1 MSKKRENAWLKLQLL
16 GGCEIRCPDGP
27 LHLETAKTNALLA
40 YLAMQPGPQQRHKLM
55 GLLWGDLP
63 EPNARRNLRRALWNL
78 RRQLDHPTASSSFIL
93 TTHQTVEFNRESD
106 YWLDAKEFERLA
118 NGETGKAVEL
128 YRGDFLEG
136 FYVHDAP
143 AFEEWM
149 LAERERLRTLVLL
162 ALQRL
167 GEYHAARGEY
177 AAGAEY
183 ITRLLALAPWREET
197 HRELMRLL
205 ALTGQRSAA
214 LAQYEEC
221 RRMLKAEL
229 GLEPLEET
237 TMLYERIRQGV
248 EETSLLR
255 LRAVASPF
263 PFVGREAEH
272 ATLVNWWE
280 SSRRDASHLALVEG
294 EAGVGKT
301 RLVEEVIRYAETQG
315 TTVLRG
321 HCYEF
326 GSGVPYQPIAEAL
339 REVLGRAAEG
349 QRNREE
355 TSASPL
361 LCALAP
367 VWLAELSRLLPELQL
382 AFPDLPEPMDAFD
395 EAARQRLFEAVVHF
409 LQAEVKRRR
418 PGLSLV
424 LSEAEGIVERPVI
437 VFLDDL
443 HWADQSTLDLL
454 HYLVR
459 RLAETPIWFVGAYRP
474 EEVSLNHSLTRL
486 RQSLGRDRRA
496 NRLVLGPLSG
506 EVVKELARSLV
517 GEQEGAILGDWLYRE
532 SEGNPFILVET
543 VNDLQE
549 QGALVAS
556 PLVSFGIGDV
566 APLPGQDGHWVWT
579 GAPPVEALPAS
590 VQDIVLQRVGRLEE
604 AAQRLLTLAAVIGRQ
619 FDATLLQA
627 AAGPDADVVDESLDE
642 WLTRRLITP
651 QSGNGPGTWDFSHD
665 KIRAAVYYAAGR
677 DRRRM
682 LHQRVGEVLERLF
695 PDRIEEQVGL
705 LAHHWEQAGEPAKA
719 TEYLLRA
726 GDQAR
731 LVYAHQ
737 EAVDYYQRA
746 LAFLKSQGCAG
757 RERAARTLLR
767 LGLTYHN
774 AFDFQRSRQAY
785 NEGFELWQRA
795 SQTPEKAQPT
805 APHPL
810 KTTWDDP
817 PTLDPT
823 MADDITSIGLIN
835 QLFSGLVGLSAEMGV
850 EPGIARH
857 WEVLAGGRRFV
868 FHLRNDVRWS
878 DGVPVTAGDFA
889 YAWKRNLDP
898 ATGSPVA
905 NLLYDVKGARAFHQ
919 GEAGREDVG
928 VRALDEFTLL
938 VELDEPTGYFLQL
951 LTQSA
956 CYPVPQHVVE
966 AHGEAWTEMGN
977 IVTNGPFR
985 LDAWSQGQSI
995 VLSRNPEYHGQF
1007 TGNLERVELLLQ
1019 RMEPAAKLE
1028 IYEADGLDILDL
1040 PSLEVD
1046 RARQN
1051 HAGEF
1056 ISFPTLY
1063 TEYVG
1068 FDTSRP
1074 PFDDSRARRAFA
1086 LATDRE
1092 TLAHV
1097 AFRGYVS
1104 PATGGFV
1111 PPGIPGHSAGI
1122 GLPYDPA
1129 QARRLLAEAGYPG
1142 GRGFPGVDS
1151 PTRRAVLPHP
1161 EYLQTQWW
1169 ENLGIEITWKVM
1181 EWATYLE
1188 KLEEPPHMFLMG
1200 WLADYHDPDNFL
1212 RVGLWRERVRWRNE
1226 GYDRLVEE
1234 ARRITD
1240 QGARMQLYRQAERI
1254 LVEEAAIIPLYYG
1267 RQHLLMKPWVSK
1279 FLPTSA
1285 AGRPRWKDVVIEP
1298 HW

>member
-1 MSKKRENAWLKLQLL
+1 MSDQSNNSWLRLRFL
-16 GGCEIRCPDGP
+16 GGCDIQCPNGP
-27 LHLETAKTNALLA
+27 VHLETAKTSALLA
-40 YLAMQPGPQQRHKLM
+40 YLTMQPGPQQRHKLM

-63 EPNARRNLRRALWNL
+63 EPNARRNLRRALWDL
-78 RRQLDHPTASSSFIL
+78 RRKLDHPDVPSFIL
-93 TTHQTVEFNRESD
+93 ATHQTVEFNRESD

-118 NGETGKAVEL
+118 NCETGKAVEL
-128 YRGDFLEG
+128 YRGDLLEG

-143 AFEEWM
+143 AFEEWV
-149 LAERERLRTLVLL
+149 LAERERLRTLVLP

-167 GEYHAARGEY
+167 VEYHTARGEY
-177 AAGAEY
+177 AAGTEY
-183 ITRLLALAPWREET
+183 TTRLLALDPWREEA

-214 LAQYEEC
+214 LTQYEEC
-221 RRMLKAEL
+221 RRLLEAEL

-237 TMLYERIRQGV
+237 TTLYERIRQGI
-248 EETSLLR
+248 EEMALPHSRTSAPSL
-255 LRAVASPF
+255 

-272 ATLVNWWE
+272 ATLMNWWKA
-280 SSRRDASHLALVEG
+280 SQHDAGHLALVEG
-294 EAGVGKT
+294 ETGVGKT
-301 RLVEEVIRYAETQG
+301 RLVEEVIRYAEAQG
-315 TTVLRG
+315 AIVLRG

-339 REVLGRAAEG
+339 REVLSRGTEEQER
-349 QRNREE
+349 REE
-355 TSASPL
+355 TSTPSPL
-361 LCALAP
+361 RTLAP

-382 AFPDLPEPMDAFD
+382 ACPDLPEPMDAFG

-409 LQAEVKRRR
+409 LQAEVECRR
-418 PGLSLV
+418 PGLST
-424 LSEAEGIVERPVI
+424 AEGSVI

-443 HWADQSTLDLL
+443 HWSDQSTLDLL

-459 RLAETPIWFVGAYRP
+459 RLTETPIWFVGAYRP
-474 EEVSLNHSLTRL
+474 EEVSLNHPLTRL
-486 RQSLGRDRRA
+486 RQGLGRDHRA
-496 NRLVLGPLSG
+496 DRLALEPLSG
-506 EVVKELARSLV
+506 EAVKELARSLV
-517 GEQEGAILGDWLYRE
+517 GEQEGTTLGDLLYRE
-532 SEGNPFILVET
+532 SEGNPFILIET

-556 PLVSFGIGDV
+556 PAASLGTGDV

-579 GAPPVEALPAS
+579 GAPPVETLPTS
-590 VQDIVLQRVGRLEE
+590 VQDIVLQRVGRLGEP
-604 AAQRLLTLAAVIGRQ
+604 AQQLLTLAAVIGRQ
-619 FDATLLQA
+619 FDAALLQA
-627 AAGPDADVVDESLDE
+627 AAGLDADVVNENLDE
-642 WLTRRLITP
+642 WLARRLINP
-651 QSGNGPGTWDFSHD
+651 QSGIGLGTWDFTHD
-665 KIRAAVYYAAGR
+665 KIRAVVYHAAGR

-682 LHQRVGEVLERLF
+682 FHQRVGEVLERLF

-705 LAHHWEQAGEPAKA
+705 LAHHWEQAEEPAKA

-746 LAFLKSQGCAG
+746 LAFLKSQGDAG

-785 NEGFELWQRA
+785 DEGFALWQQA

-817 PTLDPT
+817 PTLDST

-850 EPGIARH
+850 EPGIAHH
-857 WEVLAGGRRFV
+857 WEVLEGGRKFV

-878 DGVPVTAGDFA
+878 DGVPVTAEDFV

-905 NLLYDVKGARAFHQ
+905 NLLYDVKGARAFHR
-919 GEAGREDVG
+919 GEAGREDIG

-956 CYPVPQHVVE
+956 CYPVPRHVVE
-966 AHGEAWTEMGN
+966 AHGEAWTEVGN

-985 LDAWSQGQSI
+985 LDIWSQGQSI
-995 VLSRNPEYHGQF
+995 VLSRNPGYHGRF

-1028 IYEADGLDILDL
+1028 MYEADGLDILDL

-1068 FDTSRP
+1068 FDASRP
-1074 PFDDSRARRAFA
+1074 PFDDPRVRRAFA

-1092 TLAHV
+1092 TLANV

-1111 PPGIPGHSAGI
+1111 PPGIPGHSVGI
-1122 GLPYDPA
+1122 GLPYDPE
-1129 QARRLLAEAGYPG
+1129 QARRLLAEAGYPD
-1142 GRGFPGVDS
+1142 GRGFPDVDS

-1169 ENLGIEITWKVM
+1169 ENLGIEITWDVM
-1181 EWATYLE
+1181 EWAIYLE

-1212 RVGLWRERVRWRNE
+1212 RVGLWRERVRWQNE

-1234 ARRITD
+1234 ARRVTD

-1267 RQHLLMKPWVSK
+1267 RQHLLVKPWVSK